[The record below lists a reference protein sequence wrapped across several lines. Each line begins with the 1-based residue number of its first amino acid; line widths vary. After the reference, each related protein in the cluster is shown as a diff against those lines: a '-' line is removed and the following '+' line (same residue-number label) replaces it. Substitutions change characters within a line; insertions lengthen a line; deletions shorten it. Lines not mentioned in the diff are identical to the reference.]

1 MNKKRIMKTTHKK
14 NNPVK
19 KVPKLTKKDYIA
31 KYIFFKILF
40 GEFQINDFVYSESQM
55 SAHFKTTNATVRVAY
70 NNLIQRGIL
79 KAIKGK
85 GYIVLKNIG
94 SYMFEHFENLNRLP
108 FDKQDNVFTFFYD
121 NEPCIRLT
129 FNSIYI
135 NEPPT
140 ITTLLELFKQVFCK
154 LEIDE
159 VVLQKTY
166 ESTPDEWINHYI
178 YAWNEQVILDIEL
191 KSKASHVKIFNY
203 QRQLP
208 LK

>member
-1 MNKKRIMKTTHKK
+1 MKNNKEIMKPVNK
-14 NNPVK
+14 NKVVK
-19 KVPKLTKKDYIA
+19 PTPKLTKKDYMA

-55 SAHFKTTNATVRVAY
+55 STHFKTTNATVRVAY

-94 SYMFEHFENLNRLP
+94 SYMFEHFENLSRLK
-108 FDKQDNVFTFFYD
+108 FTKKQNVFTFYQGK
-121 NEPCIRLT
+121 NPIIKLT
-129 FNSIYI
+129 FTSIFVP
-135 NEPPT
+135 EPQT
-140 ITTLLELFKQVFCK
+140 ITNLLDLFKQVFCK

-159 VVLQKTY
+159 VTLNKTY
-166 ESTPDEWINHYI
+166 ASTEKEWINHYI
-178 YAWNEQVILDIEL
+178 YSWNGQIILDIEL
-191 KSKASHVKIFNY
+191 KSQTAHVAIFNY
-203 QRQLP
+203 QKQLP